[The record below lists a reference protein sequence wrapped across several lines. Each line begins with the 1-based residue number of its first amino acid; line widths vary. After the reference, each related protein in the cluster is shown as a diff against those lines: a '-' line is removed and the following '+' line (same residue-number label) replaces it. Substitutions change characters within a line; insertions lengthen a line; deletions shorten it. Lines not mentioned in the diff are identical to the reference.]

1 MCDTVGDEKFSSLQG
16 RFQQFLRK
24 KQVKIFF
31 EPFKSKFELIRASGD
46 FILCPTV
53 GFLADKSMA
62 YWNKKNGAR
71 DVQKTFVPYTMIFV
85 ANIVFIVG
93 LLNIDNFGIW
103 PYLIGLTLCMGQI
116 YMFETIGCSINFP
129 ATAQGRV

>member
-1 MCDTVGDEKFSSLQG
+1 MRSSPLYRTVQTYLSVKNNYFDEPSKSN
-16 RFQQFLRK
+16 
-24 KQVKIFF
+24 F
-31 EPFKSKFELIRASGD
+31 EIIRASGD

-53 GFLADKSMA
+53 GFLADKSMN
-62 YWNKKNGAR
+62 YWNKRNGAR
-71 DVQKTFVPYTMIFV
+71 DVQKTFVPYTMIFI

-93 LLNIDNFGIW
+93 LLNIKNFGIW

-129 ATAQGRV
+129 ATAQDTVSMI